1 LSSILVEQEE
11 ALEGERQSH
20 VEAAQRIAHAESRL
34 VARSGSTAAISVT
47 SSPVK
52 GGLMTTPQKQE
63 QLQSGRSPGG
73 DRVKQLMVEL
83 QGIEARRD
91 EEVAALTEELE
102 RARLDIEHLRGER
115 DALLAEL
122 EQARARVSD
131 LERSERDADARV
143 SGVVG
148 DARARALSAEQAVK
162 DAEARASAA
171 DLASSSAERRLAEVS
186 TPPAAFMYRII
197 CLRLRT

>member
-1 LSSILVEQEE
+1 VEQEE
-11 ALEGERQSH
+11 ALEGERQIH
-20 VEAAQRIAHAESRL
+20 IEAAQRLAHAESRL
-34 VARSGSTAAISVT
+34 VSRSGSTATASVST
-47 SSPVK
+47 SPAK
-52 GGLMTTPQKQE
+52 GGLVTTPQKQQQQQQ
-63 QLQSGRSPGG
+63 QLQSGRSPVG

-102 RARLDIEHLRGER
+102 RARLDIERLRGER

-122 EQARARVSD
+122 GQARARLSD
-131 LERSERDADARV
+131 MERSERDADARV

-148 DARARALSAEQAVK
+148 DARARAVSAEQAVK

-171 DLASSSAERRLAEVS
+171 ELAASSAGRQLAEAS
-186 TPPAAFMYRII
+186 PPPAAYIN
-197 CLRLRT
+197 